1 MSMFTTAPNRVK
13 KVSVRTK
20 ASDRSTAS
28 NKRNGKATSKCAAFD
43 GWRKKTAKKIRE
55 TMQQIVKMKFRDFI
69 CRGHSRSAVNSVQ
82 PSNRNTGGVKAWKI
96 IR

>member
-43 GWRKKTAKKIRE
+43 GWRKKTAKKISG
-55 TMQQIVKMKFRDFI
+55 TTHDNVKTKFLDCSSFRQ
-69 CRGHSRSAVNSVQ
+69 SRSAATRIQQSK
-82 PSNRNTGGVKAWKI
+82 RKTAGVKAWKT

>member
-28 NKRNGKATSKCAAFD
+28 NKRNDKATSKCAAFD
-43 GWRKKTAKKIRE
+43 GWRKKTAKKVMGTIQEVAE
-55 TMQQIVKMKFRDFI
+55 TKFRDWI
-69 CRGHSRSAVNSVQ
+69 CRGHWRSAVISVQ
-82 PSNRNTGGVKAWKI
+82 QSKRNTGGVKAWKI

>member
-13 KVSVRTK
+13 KMSARTK

-43 GWRKKTAKKIRE
+43 GWRKKTAKKIMGTAHE
-55 TMQQIVKMKFRDFI
+55 IVKKKFRDFI
-69 CRGHSRSAVNSVQ
+69 CHGHFRNAPSSVQ
-82 PSNRNTGGVKAWKI
+82 QSKTNTGCVNARKI
-96 IR
+96 FC